1 MSPSRWLLAVL
12 LVGPAT
18 PAAAAGPAVA
28 DLFPADTLAY
38 VEVRDAGKLAPQV
51 TAALA
56 GSPLADVTKYVDA
69 RRDAAKTTHDIL
81 GKPQLAVLG
90 LLASPELAAEVGRL
104 GGIAAGVTGF
114 NDNGDPEGAVAV
126 LTGDSAA
133 AGLAARGFL
142 TLAHVRRVAAVE
154 GVPVYQFRVP
164 QPSFD
169 PNTGMQK
176 LDNSKPPPEGAY
188 EATAAYTPG
197 LFVYGTSKAAVG
209 AVLTRFRG
217 KGGTGL
223 GGVAAFK
230 AARDADPGPGLFV
243 YADAAGLVAKFDQA
257 RRAVEGGLEPDAV
270 GWFRLLAND
279 KAVRHVAGTVRF
291 RDGGLAADLSAA
303 FAPDA
308 ASPLLAVLSGPGVKA
323 ELLGHSAGA
332 GAFAATVTFPEK
344 GRASAVIGFLDAAAK
359 ATGDL
364 GRTPGEAVKEIEARI
379 KTQLTDGLIGRTRAV
394 TVFAPKQQ
402 QIGKGVPALP
412 TVVLHTDTPEVAAGW
427 EEFLPKL
434 LADIA
439 GGEESQPASEVIDG
453 VKVLSLPG
461 AGLVWKAA
469 VHYARKDAALAVG
482 LDRAA
487 VAAAVTG
494 GPAAVTFP
502 ADNPAALAG
511 FVRFGSAAR
520 ALLAAG
526 APPAGGPIVP
536 VPTPPRPIRPVFGPD
551 GVELPPPETQQKV
564 EEKARDGLWAA
575 LDALPPLA
583 VTARRDGDRL
593 RVELRQPVG
602 KDGFTPAVT
611 AGVAWFEAY
620 LDRQANPNF
629 GGYPSYRRF
638 R

>member
-1 MSPSRWLLAVL
+1 VNRLVWSVLAALASASPVL
-12 LVGPAT
+12 
-18 PAAAAGPAVA
+18 AAGPAVA

-38 VEVRDAGKLAPQV
+38 VEVRDAAKLAPQI

-56 GSPLADVTKYVDA
+56 GSPLADVAKFVDA

-90 LLASPELAAEVGRL
+90 LLTSPELASEVGRL
-104 GGIAAGVTGF
+104 GGVAAGVTGF
-114 NDNGDPEGAVAV
+114 TATGEPEAAVAV

-142 TLAHVRRVAAVE
+142 ALAHVRRVAAVD

-164 QPSFD
+164 TQTFD
-169 PNTGMQK
+169 PNTGVPK
-176 LDNSKPPPEGAY
+176 VDNSKPPPEGTY

-197 LFVYGTSKAAVG
+197 LFVYGTSKAAVA

-217 KGGTGL
+217 KGGPAL

-230 AARDADPGPGLFV
+230 AARDAAAGPGLFV
-243 YADAAGLVAKFDQA
+243 YSDAAALVTKLDEA
-257 RRAVEGGLEPDAV
+257 RRAADGGPESDAV

-279 KAVRHVAGTVRF
+279 RGVRHVAGTLRF
-291 RDGGLAADLSAA
+291 RDGGLVADLTAT

-308 ASPLLAVLSGPGVKA
+308 GSPLLTLLSGPGVKA
-323 ELLGHSAGA
+323 ELLGHAAGA

-344 GRASAVIGFLDAAAK
+344 GRAAAVIGLLDAAAK
-359 ATGDL
+359 ASGGL
-364 GRTPGEAVKEIEARI
+364 GRTPGEAVKEFEART
-379 KTQLTDGLIGRTRAV
+379 KSPLTDGLIGRTKAV

-402 QIGKGVPALP
+402 QLGKGVPALP
-412 TVVLHTDTPEVAAGW
+412 TVVLHTEADEVAAGW
-427 EEFLPKL
+427 EELLPKL
-434 LADIA
+434 VADLA
-439 GGEESQPASEVIDG
+439 GGEPVQPSSEAIDG
-453 VKVLSLPG
+453 VSVLSLPG
-461 AGLVWKAA
+461 AGLPWKSA
-469 VHYARKDAALAVG
+469 VHYARKGAVLAVG

-487 VAAAVTG
+487 VAAAVTA
-494 GPAAVTFP
+494 GPAAVALP
-502 ADNPAALAG
+502 ADSPAALAG
-511 FVRFGSAAR
+511 FVRFGSTAR

-526 APPAGGPIVP
+526 APPAGTVVP
-536 VPTPPRPIRPVFGPD
+536 VPTPPRPLGGPRFGPD
-551 GVELPPPETQQKV
+551 GNELPPPETQQKA
-564 EEKARDGLWAA
+564 EEKALAGVWAA

-593 RVELRQPVG
+593 RVELAQPVG
-602 KDGFTPAVT
+602 KDGFAPAVT

-620 LDRQANPNF
+620 LNRQGNPNF
-629 GGYPSYRRF
+629 GAYPSYGRF